1 MAERTAVVVVV
12 FCKGGKIFGS
22 VDLLPHT
29 LDLEMML
36 TAIGDVLVFPL
47 KVVLGLV
54 ALVDVEILC
63 ILGAILNGFLEARFH
78 QI

>member
-1 MAERTAVVVVV
+1 
-12 FCKGGKIFGS
+12 
-22 VDLLPHT
+22 
-29 LDLEMML
+29 MML
-36 TAIGDVLVFPL
+36 PDFGDVEGIEWPFPTL
-47 KVVLGLV
+47 FSLEVVLGLV